1 MKPGAAVK
9 KLPLII
15 CFVFIF
21 AGEIFAQTFGTQYD
35 SGVIEEI
42 YGDRVYVR
50 SDLGSHIFEMI
61 SSCSWCERGITVSI
75 TFESFTRATMSPVP
89 NTLETAP
96 IQLFI
101 IRDGREDNQ

>member
-1 MKPGAAVK
+1 MM

-21 AGEIFAQTFGTQYD
+21 AGNIFGQTFGPQSD
-35 SGVIEEI
+35 AGSIAEI
-42 YGDRVYVR
+42 YGDRVYVHGI
-50 SDLGSHIFEMI
+50 LGSYIFEMI
-61 SSCSWCERGITVSI
+61 SPCSWCERGIPVTI
-75 TFESFTRATMSPVP
+75 IFESFTRAVMRPNP

-96 IQLFI
+96 IRLFI

>member
-1 MKPGAAVK
+1 VKPGAAMK

-15 CFVFIF
+15 CFVFF
-21 AGEIFAQTFGTQYD
+21 FSSEIFAQTFGTQYD

-42 YGDRVYVR
+42 YGDRVYVK
-50 SDLGSHIFEMI
+50 SNLGSHIFEII
-61 SSCSWCERGITVSI
+61 SPCSWCETGITVGI
-75 TFESFTRATMSPVP
+75 TFESFSRATMSPVP

-96 IQLFI
+96 IQMFI